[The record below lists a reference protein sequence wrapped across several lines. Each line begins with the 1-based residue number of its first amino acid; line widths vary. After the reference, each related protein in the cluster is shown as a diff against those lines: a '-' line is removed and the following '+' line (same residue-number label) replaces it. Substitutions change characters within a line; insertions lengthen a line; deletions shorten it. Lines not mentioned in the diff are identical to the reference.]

1 MEVEVYSLRNQWKNS
16 SKLKATDRF
25 TETSGSTDLENSG
38 DWKQLPKA
46 RVLMRS
52 PRKTCSTTG
61 YVSLFP
67 FILSLIPPD
76 SWILE
81 SQLDL
86 ISNRSILWTNFR
98 LRSLSKTSSMYMK
111 RNTEHDPPYW
121 RGPIWTPLNYL
132 IVSYLHHYTQEP
144 KPSTMN

>member
-1 MEVEVYSLRNQWKNS
+1 MRGSVS
-16 SKLKATDRF
+16 SFFSDTLF
-25 TETSGSTDLENSG
+25 VSGSTDLENSG

-132 IVSYLHHYTQEP
+132 IVSYLHHYTQGT
-144 KPSTMN
+144 K